1 MRCQVAIREH
11 YVTKNLFKNKEN
23 NKTVTKTVAVGIWS
37 TLKTTPEMTFS
48 NLLVTCSLLSHLISI
63 SRDRPPSS
71 SGVSAQLSLGIVH

>member
-1 MRCQVAIREH
+1 MRCQVAIKEH
-11 YVTKNLFKNKEN
+11 YTTKNLFKNKEN

-37 TLKTTPEMTFS
+37 TLKTTPEMMFS
-48 NLLVTCSLLSHLISI
+48 NLLVTYSLLSHLISV

>member
-1 MRCQVAIREH
+1 MSLRIF
-11 YVTKNLFKNKEN
+11 LKNKEN

-71 SGVSAQLSLGIVH
+71 SGSGVSAQLSLGIVH